1 MIYRPPSNRTES
13 KQQPEPKFLM
23 SENCLSNRD
32 TQKQVMKNHQYE
44 QLCHK

>member
-1 MIYRPPSNRTES
+1 MIYRPQSNRTES
-13 KQQPEPKFLM
+13 TQQSEPKFLI